1 MPSRHVV
8 AEPGPSLETSRAV
21 LAPELSLS
29 VDNVEVGMEAG
40 TTQNLLV
47 TSFHRTEK
55 PILNGIK
62 MFQFVM
68 LLQHRVEIV
77 CPEATDSTR

>member
-1 MPSRHVV
+1 MPPRHVV
-8 AEPGPSLETSRAV
+8 AESGPSLETSRAV
-21 LAPELSLS
+21 LATKLGLS

-55 PILNGIK
+55 TILSGIK
-62 MFQFVM
+62 MF
-68 LLQHRVEIV
+68 
-77 CPEATDSTR
+77 